1 MFGKLVA
8 AVYEV
13 LQDTLTIFLP
23 HQFLWYSKNYLPHIA
38 QLCLVS
44 TFLEDGLRMWW
55 QWHEQR
61 EYMDISWGCGYFLA
75 TVFVLVNL
83 VGQLGGVFMVLF
95 RKKVEV
101 ACGLLL
107 FIVVLQVS
115 GA

>member
-1 MFGKLVA
+1 
-8 AVYEV
+8 
-13 LQDTLTIFLP
+13 
-23 HQFLWYSKNYLPHIA
+23 
-38 QLCLVS
+38 
-44 TFLEDGLRMWW
+44 MWW

-115 GA
+115 GAKGITKREIGDRSRISTEAEIRVGACNTVILLNQ

>member
-1 MFGKLVA
+1 
-8 AVYEV
+8 
-13 LQDTLTIFLP
+13 
-23 HQFLWYSKNYLPHIA
+23 
-38 QLCLVS
+38 
-44 TFLEDGLRMWW
+44 MWW

-115 GA
+115 GAWIWDRNRGKQLWSGMDSGKQLGSEQG